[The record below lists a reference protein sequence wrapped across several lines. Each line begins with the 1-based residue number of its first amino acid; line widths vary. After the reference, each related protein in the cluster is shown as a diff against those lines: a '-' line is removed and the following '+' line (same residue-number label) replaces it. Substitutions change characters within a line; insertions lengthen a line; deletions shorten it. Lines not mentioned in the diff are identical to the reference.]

1 MFFGQKH
8 PITIKELF
16 NWSVEVK
23 WSMFWDV
30 GKRHYSEETSFY
42 ELVSQ
47 MDTKTSNSG
56 AQVTSKLSN
65 EPIKIDD
72 TD

>member
-1 MFFGQKH
+1 VIFGQKH
-8 PITIKELF
+8 PITIEDLF
-16 NWSVEVK
+16 DWSVEAK

-42 ELVSQ
+42 ELVSR
-47 MDTKTSNSG
+47 MDTESTNLEAQMTSE
-56 AQVTSKLSN
+56 LSN
-65 EPIKIDD
+65 EPIEIDD